1 MVEIVEVKTR
11 KQKKLF
17 ATFPIKLYKDCP
29 YYVPSIRN
37 DDLDILD
44 KKKNAC
50 LTESDCRC
58 FLAYKDGKLVGRIA
72 GIIHKNANK
81 LFGTKKI
88 RFSRF
93 EAIDDLEVFK
103 ALLGAV
109 ENYGK
114 EEGLEVIHGP
124 WGFNDTDREGMLT
137 YGFDRVSTYATNYSY
152 PYFAENMRKLGWADE
167 SKWIEFEFEIPK
179 KPFEKM
185 DRLAEKLKKK
195 YNLRDVAEEVS
206 VSQIVKKYGNKFF
219 ETYNESYGHLDEFC
233 AVSPETQQSILDSF
247 GMIINAR
254 YFSLLVDEND
264 EVAGAAVV
272 FPSLRKPLIKHKGNV
287 IPFGIIGL
295 LHAVN
300 KPKELEMAIIGVKK
314 SYKNTGIHSIMMSKI
329 IHNII
334 EDGIEQ
340 LESNPMLEHN
350 YDIQANW
357 KFTKTEIIKRR
368 QTFVKN
374 IEK

>member
-1 MVEIVEVKTR
+1 MVEIVEVKSK

-17 ATFPIKLYKDCP
+17 AAFPVKLYKDCP

-37 DDLDILD
+37 DDEDILD

-50 LTESDCRC
+50 LSECDCKC

-72 GIIHKNANK
+72 GIIHRNANK
-81 LFGTKKI
+81 LFGTKNI

-93 EAIDDLEVFK
+93 EAIDDIEVFK
-103 ALLGAV
+103 ALLDAV

-114 EEGLEVIHGP
+114 QEGLDAIHGP

-152 PYFAENMRKLGWADE
+152 PYFAENMKKLGWGDE
-167 SKWIEFEFEIPK
+167 SKWVEYEFEIPTE
-179 KPFEKM
+179 PFEKI
-185 DRLAEKLKKK
+185 DRLSEKLKKK
-195 YNLRDVAEEVS
+195 YNLRDVAEEMS

-219 ETYNESYGHLDEFC
+219 ETYNEAYGHLDEYC
-233 AVSPETQQSILDSF
+233 AVSPETQKSILGSF
-247 GMIINAR
+247 GMIINPR

-272 FPSLRKPLIKHKGNV
+272 FPSLRKPLIKHKGKV
-287 IPFGIIGL
+287 IPFGIFSFL
-295 LHAVN
+295 RAVN
-300 KPKELEMAIIGVKK
+300 KPKELEMAIIGVKHK
-314 SYKNTGIHSIMMSKI
+314 YRNSGINAVLMSRI
-329 IHNII
+329 INNII
-334 EDGIEQ
+334 EDGITN

-350 YDIQANW
+350 YEIQANW
-357 KFTKTEIIKRR
+357 KFSNTKIVKKR
-368 QTFVKN
+368 QTFVKK
-374 IEK
+374 IEN